1 MGFNRTVNYDK
12 KSKNEFLQYFEA
24 SNTFLYCI
32 FTPLCFLRQ
41 INCIILEI
49 FLLGNNIYCLN
60 IKFIEY
66 NGFED
71 YSPVS
76 HSKSYYLCP
85 KTSSFIRIDDSLYF
99 QEPLETSNREKYIA
113 ISYPNDINIS
123 FKFLDEIILE
133 NKEEVSIYMKENE
146 LHMLALFIKILQ
158 ECNDTITQ
166 TDSKIFF
173 EILKYLNIFRVERN
187 RNYKAFIRT
196 LVYYYVISNSDFVK
210 NSYVLIL
217 NQNEYGNLHVRDVIE
232 CFLQFI
238 LMQKAYIYDI
248 FHKYNPIIFSH
259 ILSQHKKYKT
269 SEKIVCIE
277 MRACCLNKCILSR
290 NNINIWKIL
299 MKIFLIDKLYINFC
313 SYENDLDSD
322 IIIALLP
329 KIFINL
335 KIVIDPSKLP
345 LFGKLH
351 QIGCFKSVKKV
362 KISSCDIKLQS
373 FLEKLQYFETVE
385 KLALEFLEDNLQK
398 SIIIL
403 EKLTILKSVKV
414 MKLFFSISSP
424 HLYNAFSSLLGTK
437 DNIIIDL
444 SNELKISDDE
454 DDFGIFSSYNC
465 RNYLRGIDLILYK
478 DSYDSTYFSKIFN
491 FELIRRLKID
501 LRNVK
506 NNSLNS
512 YRFLESFKSLKRLY
526 FKNIKFTDE
535 LYTAILAST
544 SLIFYQFKVFDIKK
558 DNIGWNFYN
567 KSVIHIEF
575 QNLEL
580 LKCYKYQTDC
590 KNKNLTSFSILN
602 VVSYFFNLENL
613 EKLNYDVGTLYTE
626 DIVVFSRFKL
636 LKYLSLSVQ
645 KTDLNLKILNK
656 ILQQNIKNTIIKLH
670 IRADKLEKFEIFS
683 ILNFKQLKILKM
695 GIILDTEINKQR
707 LERLI
712 G

>member
-1 MGFNRTVNYDK
+1 
-12 KSKNEFLQYFEA
+12 
-24 SNTFLYCI
+24 
-32 FTPLCFLRQ
+32 
-41 INCIILEI
+41 
-49 FLLGNNIYCLN
+49 
-60 IKFIEY
+60 
-66 NGFED
+66 
-71 YSPVS
+71 
-76 HSKSYYLCP
+76 
-85 KTSSFIRIDDSLYF
+85 
-99 QEPLETSNREKYIA
+99 
-113 ISYPNDINIS
+113 
-123 FKFLDEIILE
+123 
-133 NKEEVSIYMKENE
+133 
-146 LHMLALFIKILQ
+146 
-158 ECNDTITQ
+158 
-166 TDSKIFF
+166 
-173 EILKYLNIFRVERN
+173 
-187 RNYKAFIRT
+187 
-196 LVYYYVISNSDFVK
+196 
-210 NSYVLIL
+210 
-217 NQNEYGNLHVRDVIE
+217 
-232 CFLQFI
+232 
-238 LMQKAYIYDI
+238 
-248 FHKYNPIIFSH
+248 
-259 ILSQHKKYKT
+259 
-269 SEKIVCIE
+269 
-277 MRACCLNKCILSR
+277 
-290 NNINIWKIL
+290 

-424 HLYNAFSSLLGTK
+424 HLYNASSSLLGTK

-575 QNLEL
+575 RAILDSLSNNFFIFLSKFKSLKYLSFNLHH
-580 LKCYKYQTDC
+580 LKNTNQEIFFLMIKF
-590 KNKNLTSFSILN
+590 LSILN

-645 KTDLNLKILNK
+645 RTDLNLKILNK

-707 LERLI
+707 LERFDVGYI
-712 G
+712 PSKYQQ